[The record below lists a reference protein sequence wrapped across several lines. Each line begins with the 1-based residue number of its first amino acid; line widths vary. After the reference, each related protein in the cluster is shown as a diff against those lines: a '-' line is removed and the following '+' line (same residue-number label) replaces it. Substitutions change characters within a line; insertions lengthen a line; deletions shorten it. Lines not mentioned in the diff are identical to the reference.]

1 MKKKSV
7 FVGLG
12 LLLTALLFP
21 AQSTM
26 AQQQDMTSK
35 NHYYELKFGD
45 NMYISGGA
53 GINLFMLQNIPNV
66 DKDRP
71 LTVAGT
77 FAIGKWLTPYTGL
90 RLEFAGAPLKI
101 FNPVIN
107 TGLAEKKSTGYF
119 AVYGDFM
126 WNMSNTFAG
135 YNENRVVSIIP
146 FAGISYMAT
155 LKDNFNGEKPHAFPM
170 SAGIKI
176 NFRLSHYVDFYLQDR
191 FSFTTREFDGLG
203 GGNFLEPIMT
213 ATAGFTVKFGKNRFT
228 AYNPFEE
235 QLMINQLN
243 DKVNQLRNELDACNA
258 RKCPEVAPAVCPECP
273 VCDLTSVVRFRI
285 NSAVISREQQVN
297 VFNASEWMKQHNN
310 AVVEVVGYADKDTGT
325 PEYNL
330 DLSQRRAQAVADELV
345 NTYGIDASRI
355 KVVAKGSMEQPYPDH
370 NDWNRV
376 VIFVSEK

>member
-7 FVGLG
+7 FVAFG
-12 LLLTALLFP
+12 LLLTILLFS
-21 AQSTM
+21 AQSMT

-53 GINLFMLQNIPNV
+53 GINLFMIQNIPGVN
-66 DKDRP
+66 KDRP

-101 FNPVIN
+101 FNP
-107 TGLAEKKSTGYF
+107 LAGGGADKKSVGYF
-119 AVYGDFM
+119 GVYGDFM
-126 WNMSNTFAG
+126 WNMSNTFGG
-135 YNENRVVSIIP
+135 YNEKRVVSIIP
-146 FAGISYMAT
+146 FAGISYMT
-155 LKDNFNGEKPHAFPM
+155 TTKDNFNGEKPHAFPM

-176 NFRLSHYVDFYLQDR
+176 NFRLSHYIDFYLQDR
-191 FSFTTREFDGLG
+191 FSFTTDEFDGLP
-203 GGNFLEPIMT
+203 GGNFIEPIMT
-213 ATAGFTVKFGKNRFT
+213 ATAGFTIKFGANRFT

-243 DKVNQLRNELDACNA
+243 DKVNQLRSELDACNS
-258 RKCPEVAPAVCPECP
+258 RKCPEVKPTPCPECP
-273 VCDLTSVVRFRI
+273 ACDLTSVVRFRI
-285 NSAVISREQQVN
+285 NSAKIAREQQVN
-297 VFNASEWMKQHNN
+297 VFNASEWMKKHENTM
-310 AVVEVVGYADKDTGT
+310 VEVVGYADKDTGT

-345 NTYGIDASRI
+345 NTYKIDASRI
-355 KVVAKGSMEQPYPDH
+355 KIVAKGSMEQPYPDH

>member
-7 FVGLG
+7 FVAFG
-12 LLLTALLFP
+12 LLLTVLLFS

-53 GINLFMLQNIPNV
+53 GINLFMIQDIPGVNN
-66 DKDRP
+66 DRP
-71 LTVAGT
+71 LTAAGT

-101 FNPVIN
+101 FQL
-107 TGLAEKKSTGYF
+107 TGEKKSVGYF
-119 AVYGDFM
+119 GVYGDFM

-135 YNENRVVSIIP
+135 YNEKRVVSIIP
-146 FAGISYMAT
+146 FAGISYMT
-155 LKDNFNGEKPHAFPM
+155 TTKDNFNGQKPHAFPM

-176 NFRLSHYVDFYLQDR
+176 NFRLSHYIDFYLQDR
-191 FSFTTREFDGLG
+191 FSFTTDEFDGLD

-213 ATAGFTVKFGKNRFT
+213 ATAGFTIKFGANRFT

-243 DKVNQLRNELDACNA
+243 DKVNQLRSELDACNS
-258 RKCPEVAPAVCPECP
+258 RKCPEVTPTPCPECP

-297 VFNASEWMKQHNN
+297 VFNASEWMKQHTNTI
-310 AVVEVVGYADKDTGT
+310 VEVVGYADKDTGT

-345 NTYGIDASRI
+345 KTYNIDSNRI
-355 KVVAKGSMEQPYPDH
+355 KIVAKGSMEQPYPDH